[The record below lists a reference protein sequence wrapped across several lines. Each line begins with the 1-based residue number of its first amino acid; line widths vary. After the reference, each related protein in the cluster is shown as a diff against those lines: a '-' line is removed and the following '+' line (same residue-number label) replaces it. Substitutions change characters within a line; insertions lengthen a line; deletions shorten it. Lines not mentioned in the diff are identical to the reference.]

1 MQIKS
6 KVVFLT
12 IILGLVLANS
22 SYSQANEQYSS
33 QTSKQDEK
41 ISISGVR
48 EETTTECDGKTVTV
62 SGTSNIVT
70 LIGNC
75 PRVIVSGVSNQI
87 SIEKTDRITV
97 SGSGNNITYKSAIK
111 AKYARI
117 SKSGVNNKVTK
128 E

>member
-1 MQIKS
+1 MNMKS

-12 IILGLVLANS
+12 IILSLVLANS
-22 SYSQANEQYSS
+22 AISQNKKQYAA

-48 EETTTECDGKTVTV
+48 EETTTECDGKTVTI
-62 SGTSNIVT
+62 SGTSNVVT

-75 PRVIVSGVSNQI
+75 PRVTVSGVSNQI
-87 SIEKTDRITV
+87 NIEKTDRITV

-111 AKYARI
+111 GKYARI